1 MNIDLHIPRRG
12 DRVSAAYMARILAEI
27 RANRILP
34 SPGIR
39 VARGPHGTHISVD
52 VPKRAPA
59 PAADKGCWRIV
70 AESIEVETGGE
81 TATSTV
87 HYIDRQYFQVGGT
100 LVKGNDKT
108 TLESFVESGKGF
120 IAAKV
125 VYDGSYSV
133 SLQGYVDFATM
144 QADSLVRNYSV
155 IPLYELKLPVPSGD
169 NGQEGS
175 GEENNEPTQ
184 VVVVTDFRAIPVAQA
199 FEMPYTPPPP
209 EEEEEP

>member
-1 MNIDLHIPRRG
+1 
-12 DRVSAAYMARILAEI
+12 MARILAEI
-27 RANRILP
+27 RANRILQ
-34 SPGIR
+34 SPGTR
-39 VARGPHGTHISVD
+39 VSRGPHGTHIFFD

-59 PAADKGCWRIV
+59 SAADKGCWRIV
-70 AESIEVETGGE
+70 AETVEAEGA
-81 TATSTV
+81 TATV

-100 LVKGNDKT
+100 LVKGDDKT

-133 SLQGYVDFATM
+133 SLQGYVDFAAM
-144 QADSLVRNYSV
+144 QADSLVRNYSI
-155 IPLYELKLPVPSGD
+155 IPLYELKLPAPSGD
-169 NGQEGS
+169 NDQEGS
-175 GEENNEPTQ
+175 GEENNEPTR

-209 EEEEEP
+209 EEEEL